1 MRSENLTGH
10 QKAHLRGIGQRLETG
25 LSVGRGG
32 VTKAVLHEV
41 DRLLAGHEL
50 VKVRI
55 LADREDRTAV
65 SEALAA
71 STHSEVVGS
80 VGKTVLLYR
89 AAPNLGASRIHLP
102 SAPAA

>member
-1 MRSENLTGH
+1 MTGPKLTGQ
-10 QKAHLRGIGQRLETG
+10 QKAHLRGMGQRLETS

-55 LADREDRTAV
+55 LAERDDRTV
-65 SEALAA
+65 VMDVLAA
-71 STHSEVVGS
+71 GTHSEIVGS
-80 VGKTVLLYR
+80 VGKTGLLYR
-89 AAPNLGASRIHLP
+89 AAPNLGANRIKFP
-102 SAPAA
+102 GTPAS

>member
-1 MRSENLTGH
+1 METQKLTGQ
-10 QKAHLRGIGQRLETG
+10 QKAHLRGLGQRLDTS

-50 VKVRI
+50 VKLRI
-55 LADREDRTAV
+55 LAERADREALTV
-65 SEALAA
+65 SLAA
-71 STHSEVVGS
+71 GTHSEVVGS

-89 AAPNLGASRIHLP
+89 AAPNLGANRIRLP
-102 SAPAA
+102 SAQND